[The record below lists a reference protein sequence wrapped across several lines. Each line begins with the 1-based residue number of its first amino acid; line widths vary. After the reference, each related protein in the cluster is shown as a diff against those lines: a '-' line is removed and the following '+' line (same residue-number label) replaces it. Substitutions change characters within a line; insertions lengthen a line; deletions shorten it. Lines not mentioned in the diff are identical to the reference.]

1 MLHINE
7 TSCRYKL
14 LLPLGYTF
22 YGNICILMFTLDQI
36 LFSII
41 SILQLHK
48 QWILSIINDVNI
60 DSYSMVFA
68 ILPFIIILIL
78 IFFFSLLLYFSLGG
92 WNFFSFLCLYIGC

>member
-60 DSYSMVFA
+60 DSYSMLFA

-78 IFFFSLLLYFSLGG
+78 VFFFFLPYGYILVWVDGISLAFC
-92 WNFFSFLCLYIGC
+92 FYI

>member
-1 MLHINE
+1 MLYINE

-22 YGNICILMFTLDQI
+22 YGNICILMFILDQI

-60 DSYSMVFA
+60 DSYSF
-68 ILPFIIILIL
+68 
-78 IFFFSLLLYFSLGG
+78 LLVLF
-92 WNFFSFLCLYIGC
+92 

>member
-1 MLHINE
+1 
-7 TSCRYKL
+7 
-14 LLPLGYTF
+14 
-22 YGNICILMFTLDQI
+22 MFTLDQI

-60 DSYSMVFA
+60 DSYSMLFA

-78 IFFFSLLLYFSLGG
+78 IFFFLLLYFSLGE
-92 WNFFSFLCLYIGC
+92 WNFFSFLFLYIGC